1 MKAWFVLAL
10 LVGAGVLLL
19 SRGGGLELFSDLGT
33 GELVSIAV
41 GVLLVTLYVVSLFN
55 DERTR
60 PLQAVRYILVWLA
73 IGFALI
79 AGYSY
84 REELSTV
91 VGRVG
96 GELVPSGQVV
106 SVESGEEGEKAV
118 RVRRRLDGHYSVRA
132 AVNGQSM
139 TLMVDTGAT
148 SVVLKPADAE
158 RAGINLGELS
168 YTTPIDTANGTTYAA
183 AVRLKSLAIGPLV
196 VHNIEA
202 LVARPGSIKE
212 NLLGMSFLRRLRSYE
227 FSKDYLT
234 LRG

>member
-1 MKAWFVLAL
+1 MRAWFVLAL
-10 LVGAGVLLL
+10 LI
-19 SRGGGLELFSDLGT
+19 GGGLLLLMRSGGFDTISSLGT

-41 GVLLVTLYVVSLFN
+41 GVLLVIVYIFSLVN

-79 AGYSY
+79 GGYSY
-84 REELSTV
+84 REELSSV
-91 VGRVG
+91 VSRVG
-96 GELVPSGQVV
+96 GELRPAGEVV
-106 SVESGEEGEKAV
+106 TVESGEEGDKAV
-118 RVRRRLDGHYSVRA
+118 RVRRRLDGHFAVRA

-158 RAGINLGELS
+158 RAGINLDDLS
-168 YTTPIDTANGTTYAA
+168 YTTPIDTANGTTFAA

-196 VHNIEA
+196 VNNIEA
-202 LVARPGSIKE
+202 LVARPGSINE

-227 FSKDYLT
+227 FTNDYLT

>member
-1 MKAWFVLAL
+1 
-10 LVGAGVLLL
+10 
-19 SRGGGLELFSDLGT
+19 
-33 GELVSIAV
+33 
-41 GVLLVTLYVVSLFN
+41 
-55 DERTR
+55 
-60 PLQAVRYILVWLA
+60 
-73 IGFALI
+73 
-79 AGYSY
+79 
-84 REELSTV
+84 
-91 VGRVG
+91 
-96 GELVPSGQVV
+96 
-106 SVESGEEGEKAV
+106 
-118 RVRRRLDGHYSVRA
+118 
-132 AVNGQSM
+132 M

-202 LVARPGSIKE
+202 LVARPGSLNE